1 MYKEENENLKRK
13 ILDLTT
19 MYKQEQQK
27 VCNLQSAAVSSK
39 LKEAEKQIKGLEDL
53 LKVKDNEVRSLQ

>member
-1 MYKEENENLKRK
+1 MFKEENENLKRK

-27 VCNLQSAAVSSK
+27 VHNLQSTAISSK
-39 LKEAEKQIKGLEDL
+39 LKEAEKQIKGLEEL
-53 LKVKDNEVRSLQ
+53 LKEKDSEI